1 MPRKAKTESMS
12 VASPVEIANVV
23 AKVVKPRKARASKEE
38 VSTNITESY
47 SIFDADSTVTKGDGK
62 EWVMAID
69 PGKVNFAFLIEEI
82 DSATVN
88 DLKRKCPKKNDRFVS
103 SSSSSGAGEENSED
117 ESKKKKRRKVG
128 KKRGAD
134 MECTNAYTEF
144 LDQFYHCGRT
154 VLCANH
160 NLDAAETKK
169 MRGSRCLSA
178 DVFLKLTELLDSYK
192 PYLDQC
198 STIVIEQQM
207 SFGSRINTMAIKI
220 AQHTYSYLLF
230 RYGKTKQIVEF
241 PSYNKTQILGA
252 PPGLEKPQRK
262 KWAIA
267 KADEI
272 WTLRGDMDA
281 TSYVGGKKKKD
292 DMSDCLLHV
301 LSYLIVTRFD

>member
-1 MPRKAKTESMS
+1 MPRKATEL
-12 VASPVEIANVV
+12 P
-23 AKVVKPRKARASKEE
+23 
-38 VSTNITESY
+38 STTESY
-47 SIFDADSTVTKGDGK
+47 SVFDANTTVSRPDGK

-82 DSATVN
+82 DTGMVSE
-88 DLKRKCPKKNDRFVS
+88 LKRKCPKKADRFS
-103 SSSSSGAGEENSED
+103 SCSEKNED
-117 ESKKKKRRKVG
+117 EKNEEEPKNKRRRKTG
-128 KKRGAD
+128 KKRTAD
-134 MECTNAYTEF
+134 MECTQAYTEF

-178 DVFLKLTELLDSYK
+178 DVFIKLTELLDSYK

-220 AQHTYSYLLF
+220 AQHTYSYMLF
-230 RYGKTKQIVEF
+230 RYGKTKQIVEY

-281 TSYVGGKKKKD
+281 TGYVSAKKKKD

-301 LSYLIVTRFD
+301 LSYLITSRFE

>member
-1 MPRKAKTESMS
+1 MPRKAKTET
-12 VASPVEIANVV
+12 VEDVPHTP
-23 AKVVKPRKARASKEE
+23 KPRKARASKASSSSNED
-38 VSTNITESY
+38 ITESY

-82 DSATVN
+82 DTASVN
-88 DLKRKCPKKNDRFVS
+88 DLKRKCPKKTDRFVS
-103 SSSSSGAGEENSED
+103 SSSTSSTSSSGGGDEED
-117 ESKKKKRRKVG
+117 GESKKKKRRKTG
-128 KKRGAD
+128 RKRGAD
-134 MECTNAYTEF
+134 MECTEAYTEF

-154 VLCANH
+154 VMCANH
-160 NLDAAETKK
+160 NLDAADTKK

-281 TSYVGGKKKKD
+281 TGYVGGKKKKD

-301 LSYLIVTRFD
+301 LSYLITTRFD